1 VNLNRELKNKYISIV
16 NIKKINPI
24 NPINKEEFFMG
35 KMTKIISVI
44 TLSTIMATS
53 FVGCGSKAGNGTAGE
68 TVNVSFWTAPQKVQY
83 DYWVTKTEA
92 FNKTNTK
99 VNGKVVKME
108 IQQMPETPSSEA
120 GIQNALATD
129 SAPAISENINRGFA
143 TTLEGADAIY
153 SLEKESWFQ
162 DVVKNRQ
169 LEKIMPGWEIAGKQ
183 YVLPLYVNPMVLQW
197 NTKALKELGLEK
209 APETMAEFQDI
220 LTMFRENKDKMTA
233 MGVSHVF
240 YRNSLIRPDIW
251 WDRWSDFPNIYLSFS
266 GGKPWVEGNKLVLDK
281 EVTKEAFEFFGLLG
295 DTLLTSEIPN
305 VWAEEKP
312 AVLFTIAAPWEITAL
327 REGGKVY
334 GEDFTYGPMIVKNQ
348 GDVAYN
354 FADSKGL
361 VLYKDTNITDE
372 IHEGAVEF
380 TKWLYNEENSAQT
393 DLEWLEATKMLPVRG
408 DLVSNETFAEYLK
421 EYPELSGL
429 AAHVPNAIPAMPHG
443 KMTPIQEALGT
454 HLAEYLKTTMTSTDN
469 KAKDATKYVDDAFA
483 AMKKA
488 GELE

>member
-1 VNLNRELKNKYISIV
+1 MN
-16 NIKKINPI
+16 
-24 NPINKEEFFMG
+24 

-53 FVGCGSKAGNGTAGE
+53 FVGCGSKAGSSAAGG

-83 DYWVTKTEA
+83 DYWKTKTDE

-129 SAPAISENINRGFA
+129 SAPAMSENINRGFA
-143 TTLEGADAIY
+143 TTLQAADAVY
-153 SLEKESWFQ
+153 PLESETWFK
-162 DVVKNRQ
+162 DIVSNRK
-169 LEKIMPGWEIAGKQ
+169 LEKIMPGWEIAGSQ
-183 YVLPLYVNPMVLQW
+183 YVIPQYVNPLVLQW
-197 NTKALKELGLEK
+197 NTKALRALGIEK
-209 APETMAEFQDI
+209 APETVAEFQAL
-220 LTMFRENKDKMTA
+220 LTKFRANKDKMA
-233 MGVSHVF
+233 AVGVSHVF
-240 YRNSLIRPDIW
+240 YRNSLIRPDQW
-251 WDRWSDFPNIYLSFS
+251 WDRWSDFQNIYLAFS

-281 EVTKEAFEFFGLLG
+281 ELTKETFEFFGAMG

-327 REGGKVY
+327 REGGKKY
-334 GEDFTYGPMIVKNQ
+334 GEDYTYGPMIVKKQ

-361 VLYKDTNITDE
+361 VLYKDKNITED
-372 IHEGAVEF
+372 IHGGAVAF
-380 TKWLYNEENSAQT
+380 TKWLYNKDNSAQT
-393 DLEWLEATKMLPVRG
+393 DLDWLKATKMLPVRG
-408 DLVSNETFAEYLK
+408 DLDTNQTFAAYLK
-421 EYPELSGL
+421 EYPELSAL
-429 AAHVPNAIPAMPHG
+429 AVHVPNSIPSMPHA

-454 HLAEYLKTTMTSTDN
+454 SLAAYLKTTMKSTDN
-469 KAKDATKYVDDAFA
+469 KAKDATKFVDDAFT

-488 GELE
+488 GGLE